1 MTNFLLIRHG
11 LHVFGSDRLAG
22 RTPGI
27 DLSRDG
33 REQAE
38 QLAQRLEGVQLHA
51 IYCSPIDRTVQT
63 HEPLAARQGLT
74 STVSEALVEID
85 YGDWT
90 GRTLDEL
97 AAMDEWQR
105 WNSFRSGTRVPN
117 GESMLEIQARVV
129 AEMQRLAA
137 VHVDQNV
144 ALVSH
149 GDVIKAALAYAL
161 GVPLDLFQRIE
172 ISPASVSVLQLAHYG
187 PWVLCV
193 NNTGDLGELPVF
205 APPPGD

>member
-1 MTNFLLIRHG
+1 VTNFLLIRHG

-22 RTPGI
+22 RTPGV
-27 DLSRDG
+27 DLSPDG
-33 REQAE
+33 RAQSE
-38 QLAQRLEGVQLHA
+38 QLADRLAGVQLHA
-51 IYCSPIDRTVQT
+51 IYFSPIERTVQT
-63 HEPLAARQGLT
+63 HAPLAARQGVT
-74 STVSEALVEID
+74 ATVSDALVEID

-90 GRTLDEL
+90 GRSLDEL
-97 AAMDEWQR
+97 AEMEEWRR

-129 AEMQRLAA
+129 AEMQRLASL
-137 VHVDQNV
+137 HVDENV

-172 ISPASVSVLQLAHYG
+172 VSPASVSVVQIAAYG

-193 NNTGDLGELPVF
+193 NNAGELAELPVF
-205 APPPGD
+205 AGPPSS